1 MTDLLHDAGAAEL
14 HFHLLPGVDDGP
26 ADMADT
32 LDLAREAVADGTS
45 IVVATPHVRRGQATD
60 TLVLPGLVAEV
71 RAALAGAAIPLE
83 VHCGG
88 ELAHDLVGTLGQHE
102 LQTIAHGPAAARWL
116 LVEAPF
122 EGMGEDF
129 HAATAELRDRGFGI
143 LIAHPE
149 RGADTLVDDGAGLRR
164 ELAAGV
170 LIQVNAMS
178 LVGAHGHAVQA
189 AARRLLEDGTVAVIA
204 SDAHG
209 PTRPPALALAR
220 AAMRDLDVT
229 GDAARALMCSGPR
242 QLLAR
247 GVRQRTPL
255 AA

>member
-1 MTDLLHDAGAAEL
+1 MTDLLHDEGAADL

-26 ADMADT
+26 TDMADT
-32 LDLAREAVADGTS
+32 RELAREAVADGTS
-45 IVVATPHVRRGQATD
+45 IVVATPHVRRGQVDD

-71 RAALAGAAIPLE
+71 RAALAHAAIPLE

-88 ELAHDLVGTLGQHE
+88 ELGHELVGTLGQHE
-102 LQTIAHGPAAARWL
+102 LQTIAHGPAATRWL

-122 EGMGEDF
+122 EGMDEGF
-129 HAATAELRDRGFGI
+129 HSATAELRDRGFGI

-149 RGADTLVDDGAGLRR
+149 RGADTLVDGDAGLRR
-164 ELAAGV
+164 ELAAGALV
-170 LIQVNAMS
+170 QLNAMS
-178 LVGAHGHAVQA
+178 LVGAYGWAVQA
-189 AARRLLEDGTVAVIA
+189 AAQRLLADGVVAAIS

-220 AAMRDLDVT
+220 AALRDHDVT
-229 GDAARALMCSGPR
+229 GDTARMLTCSGPR
-242 QLLAR
+242 HLLAR
-247 GVRQRTPL
+247 GIPQRAPL

>member
-1 MTDLLHDAGAAEL
+1 MNELVHDEGAAEL

-32 LDLAREAVADGTS
+32 LELAREAVADGTS
-45 IVVATPHVRRGQATD
+45 IVVATPHVRPGQVED
-60 TLVLPGLVAEV
+60 TLALPGRVAEV
-71 RAALAGAAIPLE
+71 RAALADAAIPLE

-88 ELAHDLVGTLGQHE
+88 ELDWTLVGTLGQHE
-102 LQTIAHGPAAARWL
+102 LQTIAHGPATARWL

-122 EGMGEDF
+122 EGMLEQF
-129 HAATAELRDRGFGI
+129 HAAMDELRERSFGI

-149 RGADTLVDDGAGLRR
+149 RTADALLDGGAGLRR
-164 ELAAGV
+164 ELAAGAMA
-170 LIQVNAMS
+170 QVNAMS
-178 LVGAHGHAVQA
+178 IAGAHGADVQA
-189 AARRLLEDGTVAVIA
+189 AAHALLADGVVAAIA

-220 AAMRDLDVT
+220 AALRELDAA
-229 GDAARALMCSGPR
+229 GDVARALTCSGPR

-247 GVRQRTPL
+247 GIPQRAAL